1 MSKILQ
7 AMQLGS
13 PRGADLKERLQLG
26 GETELHPLPNGDQI
40 HEFEDLASS
49 LLHIAENRKQV
60 GGAVVVFSSTNQ
72 GEGASYVSYNCARI
86 LSAMVAGSVCWVDAN
101 FRSPHKKLKDNSL
114 TLKRMLTGACSV
126 SDCVTRDSG
135 LTVIGSG
142 MDRAESMKMFSG
154 SRYLHILDAFRS
166 NFMFSVIDGPPILDS
181 VELGHLAKNTLGLV
195 VVVES
200 RRLKYE
206 VVKHGL
212 EKISGQNVEV
222 LGTVLNKRQ
231 YQLPEFLYK
240 RF

>member
-7 AMQLGS
+7 AMQLGTPQGVDLS
-13 PRGADLKERLQLG
+13 EKLKFSGDADLHSLPSEGQL
-26 GETELHPLPNGDQI
+26 

-49 LLHIAENRKQV
+49 LIHLAENRNQV
-60 GGAVVVFSSTNQ
+60 GGAVVVFSSTNR

-86 LSAMVAGSVCWVDAN
+86 LCTMMSGPVSWVDAN
-101 FRSPHKKLKDNSL
+101 FRNPHKKLKDNSL
-114 TLKRMLTGACSV
+114 TLKRMLSGACSV
-126 SDCVTRDSG
+126 ADSVSRDGG

-154 SRYLHILDAFRS
+154 TRYLQILDAFRT
-166 NFMFSVIDGPPILDS
+166 NFRFSIIDGPPILDS

-231 YQLPEFLYK
+231 YQLPEFIYK